1 MLDFSVTFIITIINI
16 TILFLILRVIL
27 FKPVT
32 KFMAARAKGVQ
43 DSIDSAEKDKA
54 LARETLSQYEK
65 KLENVEAEART
76 ILESARKD
84 AESQSKRI
92 IADGKREA
100 GELIAS
106 AHKQIDAEY
115 RAAMTKFRLDAAS
128 LVVTASEKLISMD
141 FTDEDNLRYV
151 NNLLEE
157 LAGRVSAAKKGN
169 S

>member
-16 TILFLILRVIL
+16 IVLFFILRLIL

-32 KFMAARAKGVQ
+32 KFMAERAKGVK
-43 DSIDSAEKDKA
+43 DSIDSAEKNKA
-54 LARETLSQYEK
+54 LARETLSQYEDRLK
-65 KLENVEAEART
+65 NVEAEARI
-76 ILESARKD
+76 ILEAARKD

-92 IADGKREA
+92 IADGRREA

-141 FTDEDNLRYV
+141 FADEDSLRYV

-157 LAGRVSAAKKGN
+157 LADRVSAARKGN
-169 S
+169 G